1 MAIVDSGSEGGVLD
15 FREEEGRGGRRIRW
29 KKTDKLECFGVGAV
43 AGNAVIFGNGF
54 VEGGRNI
61 EQPRVAKL

>member
-1 MAIVDSGSEGGVLD
+1 MVDGGCEGGVLD
-15 FREEEGRGGRRIRW
+15 LGEEEGRGGRGIRW
-29 KKTDKLECFGVGAV
+29 EETDKLECFGVGAV

-61 EQPRVAKL
+61 EQPRAAKL